1 MRRRICVS
9 LVSAAFFS
17 LLAPFGTAA
26 AQSVVSIDEA
36 RAMAR
41 EHSWDRASV
50 LSRVEQAE
58 ILLQSARAVL
68 LPRVEAVGSYTFNG
82 SQVEFDFPNP
92 IEPLVPYLA
101 EVRNQL
107 NPALTDPNLF
117 LAGAGEPTVVQFR
130 HDVRGSLTVSQTLFN
145 ARAFP
150 LRRQAFRTIELA
162 EHGVDQVEQMLDE
175 AVLNVYFGAVEAQR
189 FITIAERNLEL
200 AQLNADR
207 AQASFEEGVGN
218 RFEANRARVD
228 LSAAQ
233 RDVEN
238 ARTTYQIAVE
248 SLATLLGRDSG
259 FDVAQPAA
267 IELPA
272 DLATATASATSR
284 RADVRVYDLQLA
296 LDEERVQETRVQ
308 WLPVLSASAT
318 GSLQRKSAFGGD
330 IFTWSAGVS
339 AYWEIYDG
347 GLRRAERNRRE
358 LDLVESEIR
367 REQVVEQ
374 VSAEVT
380 QLRRSIEQDQ
390 RNVTLA
396 TEQVELARANVEVTQ
411 YALEQGAASLLD
423 VQYSQQQAYLSEIA
437 LLDAEINLLQRQWEL
452 GFALDLL

>member
-1 MRRRICVS
+1 MRAHVGVS
-9 LVSAAFFS
+9 FVSAAIFS
-17 LLAPFGTAA
+17 LLGGSGVAS
-26 AQSVVSIDEA
+26 AQGVVSIDEA
-36 RAMAR
+36 RELAR

-50 LSRVEQAE
+50 SSRVEQAE

-107 NPALTDPNLF
+107 NPALTDPALF
-117 LAGAGEPTVVQFR
+117 VSGSGEPTVVQFR
-130 HDVRGSLTVSQTLFN
+130 HDVRGSLTASQTLFN

-162 EHGVDQVEQMLDE
+162 EHGVEQVDQMLDE
-175 AVLNVYFGAVEAQR
+175 AVLNVYFGAVAAQR
-189 FITIAERNLEL
+189 FITITERNLEL

-207 AQASFEEGVGN
+207 AQASFDEGVGN

-248 SLATLLGRDSG
+248 SLATLLGRDPG
-259 FDVAQPAA
+259 FDVVQPAP
-267 IELPA
+267 IELPG
-272 DLATATASATSR
+272 DIATATTTATST

-308 WLPVLSASAT
+308 WLPILTASIT
-318 GSLQRKSAFGGD
+318 GNLQRKSAFGGD
-330 IFTWSAGVS
+330 VFTWSAGVS

-367 REQVVEQ
+367 RDQAVEQ
-374 VSAEVT
+374 ISAEVT
-380 QLRRSIEQDQ
+380 QLQRSIEQDE
-390 RNVTLA
+390 RNVALA
-396 TEQVELARANVEVTQ
+396 SEQVALARTNVEVTQ
-411 YALEQGAASLLD
+411 YALEQGAASMLD
-423 VQYSQQQAYLSEIA
+423 VQYAQQQAYLSEIA